1 MYRAACV
8 YICRCVC
15 ARAHACGHACKNSWK
30 CISVSSGKVFEIRE
44 WSKTTH
50 LTVESEE
57 PVTMTRSSYWRQRT
71 EPVCPVSTFKH
82 SRLVLSQIYWGK
94 ITIRGIS
101 ADTLQQSSRAPC
113 TLNHRECTQGVGQ
126 DEYQTDRKEQ
136 EETEPGQYQLASRID
151 TKLCLRW
158 TFSYCTHSI
167 SGFIKGIFFLNKIW
181 EESAHSLV
189 NNVTAST
196 KIISKWIPLIASKLF
211 FLNGVS
217 VPWKPQRNYQ
227 EFLIRKYN
235 ISLQS

>member
-15 ARAHACGHACKNSWK
+15 VRAHACGQACKNSWK

-167 SGFIKGIFFLNKIW
+167 SGFIKGIFFFLNKIW

-211 FLNGVS
+211 F
-217 VPWKPQRNYQ
+217 
-227 EFLIRKYN
+227 F
-235 ISLQS
+235 